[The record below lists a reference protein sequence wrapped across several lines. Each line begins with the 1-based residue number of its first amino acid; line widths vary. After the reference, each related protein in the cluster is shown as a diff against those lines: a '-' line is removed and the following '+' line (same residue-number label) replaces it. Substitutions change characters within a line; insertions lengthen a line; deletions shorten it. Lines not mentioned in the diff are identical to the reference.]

1 MEQPE
6 PDEPLLMGIMAE
18 ILSEELNKE
27 GNYAPFLELPVKE
40 PAESVKRKIFWKE
53 LIQNVEP
60 DRKEV

>member
-1 MEQPE
+1 MSKK
-6 PDEPLLMGIMAE
+6 DRKI
-18 ILSEELNKE
+18 ILI
-27 GNYAPFLELPVKE
+27 AQCLELPVKE